1 MSSLNLDAIYQAKH
15 LFNDHIS
22 FIYHSNN
29 YSDLKLNE
37 LLNRNLTLF
46 WKTMHQCLDLN
57 DLIQQQQLSL
67 LNHSIAIATINQT
80 SNLYTSTQLQSLY
93 TWCNL
98 GRSTWFTNVFTL
110 MHHNSWQE
118 KVSIELQKY
127 LLPILLFMNCLS
139 LLISITGIY
148 HLCKLSNKSN
158 QKIMIIMRC
167 QSIIE
172 NYFPATWP
180 LLLWY
185 CIIGFLW
192 LLLLFGL
199 NMMMTSQYFNIHISI
214 HSHDNYCRILTY
226 LKNILRYIPTW
237 LISLMLCDRAIGE
250 YYNRNHIYTMTI
262 FYNHHLNHYDNDQ
275 LIINQNRFNQLTN
288 QYCNQCTPN
297 QSIKNQLIIPK
308 IIYNNNNNNNDVT
321 SYDTNDPDQYH
332 SSSKR
337 SCFHSFLLYLKKKF
351 YFDCILYGLKQTS
364 NKQCQLLNRNNDYV
378 TSFKECSNT
387 TNNHDYEILLNDLC
401 HWNECGLSRIG
412 GLVLF
417 SIITSLLCLMNAHLL
432 WLYKISKITKRC
444 VLSAGDAIILSVFYP
459 YLLKV
464 CHSIL
469 PYMLIISSI
478 VLLSFI
484 AIHKSRIHHVN
495 PCSNP
500 DNIHRNWKIEQTI
513 IPLKS
518 SIHHSNYQQTLFTE
532 PTQLTICLSL
542 MYILFDLAD
551 LIEWFYGNIIIP
563 NYIHSFKQHFNTNFN
578 ENYNIKTNHSGL
590 LPLLTNTL
598 NSSML
603 LTKSMNQLCSIQ
615 FISGLLRI
623 WSSQRF
629 LFILPMLLYQSL
641 KYRHLIKYYFT
652 YYFHTLKILH
662 WCKFS
667 YSSSIYIEQ
676 TLNTSMDDIIQTELN
691 EMKTTDEEI
700 SSEHHQYQRQQQQQQ
715 QRRRRQQQQQTIMK
729 AEYQDEYQRIPSLYC
744 CSCIHQTILSK

>member
-1 MSSLNLDAIYQAKH
+1 MVNNNNDGSTLVTKVYQNTMNSLNLDAIYQAKR
-15 LFNDHIS
+15 LFNDNIS

-46 WKTMHQCLDLN
+46 WTTMHQCLDLN
-57 DLIQQQQLSL
+57 DLIQQQVIL
-67 LNHSIAIATINQT
+67 LNHSIVIATINQT
-80 SNLYTSTQLQSLY
+80 SHNLFASTQLQSLY

-118 KVSIELQKY
+118 KVSIKLQKY

-139 LLISITGIY
+139 LLTSITGIY

-158 QKIMIIMRC
+158 QKIMILMRC
-167 QSIIE
+167 QSIIA

-185 CIIGFLW
+185 CIIGLLW
-192 LLLLFGL
+192 LLLIFGL
-199 NMMMTSQYFNIHISI
+199 NMMTSHQYFNIHISI
-214 HSHDNYCRILTY
+214 HSHDNYCRIITY

-237 LISLMLCDRAIGE
+237 LMSLMLCDRAIGE
-250 YYNRNHIYTMTI
+250 YRNRNHIYTMI
-262 FYNHHLNHYDNDQ
+262 ISCNHHDES
-275 LIINQNRFNQLTN
+275 IINKNRLNQLTN
-288 QYCNQCTPN
+288 QYCNQCITN
-297 QSIKNQLIIPK
+297 QSINNQLIIPK
-308 IIYNNNNNNNDVT
+308 IIYNNDNNNVT
-321 SYDTNDPDQYH
+321 SYDMNDPDQYH
-332 SSSKR
+332 SLSKR
-337 SCFHSFLLYLKKKF
+337 SYFHTFLLYFKKKL

-364 NKQCQLLNRNNDYV
+364 KKQFQSLNRNNDYV
-378 TSFKECSNT
+378 ISCKECSNPT
-387 TNNHDYEILLNDLC
+387 TNHDYERLLNDLC

-417 SIITSLLCLMNAHLL
+417 SIITSLLCLINTHLI

-578 ENYNIKTNHSGL
+578 GNYNIKTNHSSL

-598 NSSML
+598 NSSIL
-603 LTKSMNQLCSIQ
+603 LTKSMNQICSIQ
-615 FISGLLRI
+615 LISGLFRI

-629 LFILPMLLYQSL
+629 LFILPMLLCQSS
-641 KYRHLIKYYFT
+641 KFRHLIKYYFT

-667 YSSSIYIEQ
+667 YNSSIYIEQ
-676 TLNTSMDDIIQTELN
+676 TLNTSVDDIIQTELN

-700 SSEHHQYQRQQQQQQ
+700 SSEHHQHQR
-715 QRRRRQQQQQTIMK
+715 QQQQTIMK
-729 AEYQDEYQRIPSLYC
+729 AEYQDDYQRIPSLYC
-744 CSCIHQTILSK
+744 CSCINQTILSK

>member
-1 MSSLNLDAIYQAKH
+1 
-15 LFNDHIS
+15 
-22 FIYHSNN
+22 
-29 YSDLKLNE
+29 
-37 LLNRNLTLF
+37 
-46 WKTMHQCLDLN
+46 
-57 DLIQQQQLSL
+57 
-67 LNHSIAIATINQT
+67 
-80 SNLYTSTQLQSLY
+80 
-93 TWCNL
+93 
-98 GRSTWFTNVFTL
+98 
-110 MHHNSWQE
+110 
-118 KVSIELQKY
+118 
-127 LLPILLFMNCLS
+127 
-139 LLISITGIY
+139 
-148 HLCKLSNKSN
+148 
-158 QKIMIIMRC
+158 
-167 QSIIE
+167 
-172 NYFPATWP
+172 
-180 LLLWY
+180 
-185 CIIGFLW
+185 
-192 LLLLFGL
+192 
-199 NMMMTSQYFNIHISI
+199 
-214 HSHDNYCRILTY
+214 
-226 LKNILRYIPTW
+226 
-237 LISLMLCDRAIGE
+237 
-250 YYNRNHIYTMTI
+250 
-262 FYNHHLNHYDNDQ
+262 
-275 LIINQNRFNQLTN
+275 
-288 QYCNQCTPN
+288 
-297 QSIKNQLIIPK
+297 
-308 IIYNNNNNNNDVT
+308 
-321 SYDTNDPDQYH
+321 
-332 SSSKR
+332 
-337 SCFHSFLLYLKKKF
+337 
-351 YFDCILYGLKQTS
+351 
-364 NKQCQLLNRNNDYV
+364 
-378 TSFKECSNT
+378 
-387 TNNHDYEILLNDLC
+387 
-401 HWNECGLSRIG
+401 
-412 GLVLF
+412 
-417 SIITSLLCLMNAHLL
+417 
-432 WLYKISKITKRC
+432 
-444 VLSAGDAIILSVFYP
+444 
-459 YLLKV
+459 
-464 CHSIL
+464 
-469 PYMLIISSI
+469 MLIISSI

-590 LPLLTNTL
+590 LSLLTNTL